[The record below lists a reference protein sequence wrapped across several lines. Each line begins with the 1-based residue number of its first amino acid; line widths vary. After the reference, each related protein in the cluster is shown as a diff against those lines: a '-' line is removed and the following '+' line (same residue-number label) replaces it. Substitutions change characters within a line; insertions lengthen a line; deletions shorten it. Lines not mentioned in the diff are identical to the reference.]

1 MSQPSTNYEESIH
14 YNGEVTV
21 RFYPGAHYYA
31 VTDTKL
37 GFKNK
42 RMGGATSLTGM
53 MNKGQGLMLYPMYE
67 MKKFLKNY
75 FRSTTVE
82 EFFNSPISL
91 DNLLKQGTDAHVKK
105 SDRGKSVGTDAHA
118 WVEAYLNEALRVQTK
133 LGLKNATDVAAN
145 REAYLKEFVS
155 PEIPTVEEL
164 ALRLRQSYIELFK
177 ATKPKTI
184 DEYRALTKA
193 LFNDADV
200 QEAMHTEATML
211 NLSTTAA
218 KKWFEIHN
226 IFAYGTEDA
235 VYSRKMMICGKYD
248 ADLEV
253 QCSDK
258 CNWCYLN
265 GDEEK
270 VINILNTNGNEY
282 TFTGRYITDFK
293 STNESNDAPKG
304 IYKDYL
310 AQCGTY
316 DVAKTE
322 EHPEINYDG
331 HLILNGSKNQ
341 GTFNTHYS
349 FDRARNRRW
358 ALLLAELKEIDYEAG
373 KEIKASV

>member
-155 PEIPTVEEL
+155 PEIPTVEE
-164 ALRLRQSYIELFK
+164 
-177 ATKPKTI
+177 
-184 DEYRALTKA
+184 
-193 LFNDADV
+193 
-200 QEAMHTEATML
+200 
-211 NLSTTAA
+211 
-218 KKWFEIHN
+218 
-226 IFAYGTEDA
+226 
-235 VYSRKMMICGKYD
+235 
-248 ADLEV
+248 
-253 QCSDK
+253 
-258 CNWCYLN
+258 
-265 GDEEK
+265 
-270 VINILNTNGNEY
+270 
-282 TFTGRYITDFK
+282 
-293 STNESNDAPKG
+293 
-304 IYKDYL
+304 
-310 AQCGTY
+310 
-316 DVAKTE
+316 
-322 EHPEINYDG
+322 
-331 HLILNGSKNQ
+331 
-341 GTFNTHYS
+341 
-349 FDRARNRRW
+349 
-358 ALLLAELKEIDYEAG
+358 
-373 KEIKASV
+373 